1 MWIKTSVVS
10 LVICSHKTFSPFLSV
25 HQTKYTIVFDYSG
38 ACKDGGGGGRGGDEG
53 PTATL
58 GVGSILLIL

>member
-1 MWIKTSVVS
+1 MSVVS
-10 LVICSHKTFSPFLSV
+10 LVICSHKSFSPFLSV
-25 HQTKYTIVFDYSG
+25 HQTKYTVVFDYSG
-38 ACKDGGGGGRGGDEG
+38 ACKDGGGGGGGRGGDKG

>member
-1 MWIKTSVVS
+1 MS
-10 LVICSHKTFSPFLSV
+10 LVICSHKSFSPFLSV

-38 ACKDGGGGGRGGDEG
+38 ACKSGGGGRGGDKG

-58 GVGSILLIL
+58 SVGSILLIL

>member
-1 MWIKTSVVS
+1 MWVKTSVVS
-10 LVICSHKTFSPFLSV
+10 LGIWSYKTFSPFLSV

-38 ACKDGGGGGRGGDEG
+38 ACKDGRGRGGDEG

-58 GVGSILLIL
+58 SVGSILLIL